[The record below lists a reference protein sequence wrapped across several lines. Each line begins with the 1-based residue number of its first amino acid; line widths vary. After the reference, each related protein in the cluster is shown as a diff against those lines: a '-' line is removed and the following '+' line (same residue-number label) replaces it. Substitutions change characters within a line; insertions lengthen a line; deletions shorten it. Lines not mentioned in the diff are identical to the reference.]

1 MLEINANLRYS
12 LKRVLANLKK
22 SEWQA
27 SEKYLNVRVLSIVR
41 GAAPVSREEG
51 SFELDP
57 WNANLTDCLKKAVK
71 KWTLIN
77 VESLKIFIKLSSR
90 YR

>member
-1 MLEINANLRYS
+1 LKLLEINANLRYS

-41 GAAPVSREEG
+41 GVASVSREEG
-51 SFELDP
+51 SGSMERG
-57 WNANLTDCLKKAVK
+57 WVAIYMTDYLKKAVNFTTFFK
-71 KWTLIN
+71 
-77 VESLKIFIKLSSR
+77 
-90 YR
+90 

>member
-27 SEKYLNVRVLSIVR
+27 SEKYLTSMLVQCMQQYIVR
-41 GAAPVSREEG
+41 GAAPISREEG

-57 WNANLTDCLKKAVK
+57 YWAIILWVAIMTDCLKKAVK
-71 KWTLIN
+71 KW
-77 VESLKIFIKLSSR
+77 
-90 YR
+90 